1 MVECAN
7 KCDFLVWAYREQCV
21 HFILPEI
28 LLTRGSK
35 CTNHGKNNLNC
46 MFPEKSS
53 DFVVFFVHVHFLVLI
68 LRLVDFVWST
78 E

>member
-35 CTNHGKNNLNC
+35 CTNHRKNNLNC

-53 DFVVFFVHVHFLVLI
+53 DFVVFFVDVHSLVLI